1 MVVSTPVAFII
12 FNRPDLTQIVFEA
25 IRQAQPKKLLVVAD
39 GARFPE
45 EIEKCQRARDIIKQ
59 VDWECEVLTNF
70 SGPNMGCKL
79 RVSSGLD
86 WVFSQVEEAII
97 LEDDCLP
104 SPSFFSFCQTLLER
118 YRYDERVM
126 HISGDNFQLDQ
137 IRSQYSYNFSR
148 YPHIW
153 GWATWRRAW
162 QHYDVDMR
170 LWIDFQ
176 SSSLFRAMFDTNYEW
191 LYWSDI
197 FNSVYIGEID
207 TWDYQWYFCCWLQS
221 ALSIEPSVN
230 LVSNL
235 GFRWDA
241 THVKEENP
249 LAKLPVSEILSIVH
263 PAIVTRNN
271 AADKYT
277 FEFRYNGKQIKLDY
291 SWFGQTKRKYLNI
304 RHLTKKLIFK
314 LLRIN
319 H

>member
-1 MVVSTPVAFII
+1 MTLSTPVAFIV
-12 FNRPDLTQIVFEA
+12 FNRPDLTQIVFDA
-25 IRQAQPKKLLVVAD
+25 IRQAQPKQLLVIAD

-45 EIEKCQRARDIIKQ
+45 EIEKCQQSRDIVKQ

-70 SGPNMGCKL
+70 SDTNMGCKL
-79 RVSSGLD
+79 RVSSGLN

-104 SPSFFSFCQTLLER
+104 SPSFFHFCQILLER
-118 YRYDERVM
+118 YRYDERIM
-126 HISGDNFQLDQ
+126 NISGDNFQLGQ
-137 IRSQYSYNFSR
+137 IRSQYSYHFSR

-170 LWIDFQ
+170 LWVDFK
-176 SSSLFRAMFDTNYEW
+176 SSSLFKAMFDTNYEW
-191 LYWSDI
+191 LYWSNI
-197 FNSVYIGEID
+197 FNSTYIGEID
-207 TWDYQWYFCCWLQS
+207 TWDYQWYFCCWIQS

-249 LAKLPVSEILSIVH
+249 LAKLPRSNILSIVH
-263 PAIVTRNN
+263 PPMVTRNN
-271 AADKYT
+271 AADNHT
-277 FEFRYNGKQIKLDY
+277 FEFRYNGRQIKLDY
-291 SWFGQTKRKYLNI
+291 SSFGQIKRKYLNI
-304 RHLTKKLIFK
+304 RHLTKKSI
-314 LLRIN
+314 LRMLKIN
-319 H
+319 D

>member
-1 MVVSTPVAFII
+1 MSLSTPVAFII

-25 IRQAQPKKLLVVAD
+25 IRQAQPPQLLVIAD
-39 GARFPE
+39 GARVPE

-70 SGPNMGCKL
+70 WDTNMGCKV

-118 YRYDERVM
+118 YRYDERIM
-126 HISGDNFQLDQ
+126 NISGDNFQLGQ
-137 IRSQYSYNFSR
+137 TRSQCSYHFSR

-162 QHYDVDMR
+162 KHYDVDME
-170 LWIDFQ
+170 LWIDFK

-191 LYWSDI
+191 LYWLDI
-197 FNSVYIGEID
+197 FNSVYLGEID
-207 TWDYQWYFCCWLQS
+207 TWDYQWYFCCWIQS

-241 THVKEENP
+241 THVKEENS

-263 PAIVTRNN
+263 PAMVTRNN
-271 AADKYT
+271 EADNYT
-277 FEFRYNGKQIKLDY
+277 FEFRYNGRQIKLDY
-291 SWFGQTKRKYLNI
+291 SMAGQMKRKYLNTK
-304 RHLTKKLIFK
+304 HLTKKLILK
-314 LLRIN
+314 MLK
-319 H
+319 